1 VSRKALQLVLSALG
15 AVATAAGARGMVQ
28 GAAEVVDAG
37 SYSSNVDSEY
47 RFYAAWYHVA
57 GLVLL
62 RAARQPEDATVAVRL
77 FSGGLFA
84 AGCARLLSARTV
96 GSPHRLQRLL
106 MGLEFAIPVVLIPWQ
121 RQVAVT
127 ANRGGFDRN
136 GART

>member
-1 VSRKALQLVLSALG
+1 LQLVLGALG
-15 AVATAAGARGMVQ
+15 AVATAGGARGMVQ

-37 SYSSNVDSEY
+37 SYSANVDSEY

-62 RAARQPEDATVAVRL
+62 RAARRPEDATVMVRL
-77 FSGGLFA
+77 FSAGLLTA
-84 AGCARLLSARTV
+84 ACARLLSARMV

-121 RQVAVT
+121 RQVAGAAT
-127 ANRGGFDRN
+127 SGRAQDRI
-136 GART
+136 RVRKMVH